1 MEAAAD
7 TKKKT
12 TCSLIY
18 FTEESR
24 IMSNGIHMRRAEE
37 EQELTSI
44 EPAGTQKVFCLRE
57 SKAKSCHST
66 ASPLIRAAKLGA
78 ERAGDVGISQIAA
91 TNTNKGVDEG
101 GIPTL
106 QHVGGIGEPRP
117 PCVQRLPCCP
127 AHQPSQK
134 TSNLSYSEMDEQGKR
149 EKLTLGVAGGGRRG
163 EEEEEEG
170 GQAGQRHRKKSH
182 SRKRAGMGGIEMK
195 RKEVEKWGEHSL

>member
-1 MEAAAD
+1 MPH
-7 TKKKT
+7 
-12 TCSLIY
+12 L
-18 FTEESR
+18 SR
-24 IMSNGIHMRRAEE
+24 HATLKLDRAEP
-37 EQELTSI
+37 QLLT
-44 EPAGTQKVFCLRE
+44 VL
-57 SKAKSCHST
+57 
-66 ASPLIRAAKLGA
+66 ASSGSAAKLGA

-91 TNTNKGVDEG
+91 TNTNEGVDEG

-134 TSNLSYSEMDEQGKR
+134 TSNLSYSEMDGQGKK

-163 EEEEEEG
+163 DEEEEEEEEEG